1 MLGTNYDN
9 ETNIIVGSKSNS
21 SLQNQTGN
29 NQYVDPK
36 IVEDEIALSEHLRKD
51 AEKVKKRDS
60 VNDIV
65 EDFENYSDDGF
76 DNVDKLDNDIVDEVG
91 DDDAMKMLED
101 EIDKNQSHA
110 KGDLHKVKNIINRL
124 DELKSSGNGKAS
136 IEKLPS
142 NKSLSGA
149 NNSSGSF
156 SGKTKPIDQQT
167 KFSSS
172 SKVVISKYN
181 KTPSKTN
188 LHDGSLGGSI
198 FA

>member
-1 MLGTNYDN
+1 MGTNYDGDN
-9 ETNIIVGSKSNS
+9 NVIAGSKSNS

-29 NQYVDPK
+29 NHYVDTK

-76 DNVDKLDNDIVDEVG
+76 DNGDKMDNDIVDEVG
-91 DDDAMKMLED
+91 DDDAIKMLED

-110 KGDLHKVKNIINRL
+110 KNDLTKVKNIINRL
-124 DELKSSGNGKAS
+124 DELKQTGNGRS
-136 IEKLPS
+136 SVEKIPS
-142 NKSLSGA
+142 NNSLSGT

-156 SGKTKPIDQQT
+156 SGKTKPID
-167 KFSSS
+167 
-172 SKVVISKYN
+172 
-181 KTPSKTN
+181 
-188 LHDGSLGGSI
+188 
-198 FA
+198 